1 MATLSGNDVTLYKR
15 TATAPDVWKPVVCS
29 LAATLNNSREVITSK
44 TKCGTTS
51 KQGTRSWSIDLEFE
65 AKTDPGT
72 DAISHD
78 VMYDDFD
85 TDGTHHYA
93 FKNDDNSFGFEGD
106 GVVTKFDIG
115 APVDDTVKVTIT
127 ISGNGDLVK
136 MSAAATCPT
145 FTITPHTTTID
156 VSFTSDSVADQYRAQ
171 IFSNSGGTTQVGTNH
186 DITGSTPGT
195 PQTLSYT
202 FTGLTASTNYW
213 IRISPMVGGAV
224 SQTCGLVA
232 TATTA

>member
-15 TATAPDVWKPVVCS
+15 TATGPDVWKPVVCS

-136 MSAAATCPT
+136 MSATAAPLTLT
-145 FTITPHTTTID
+145 VTPA
-156 VSFTSDSVADQYRAQ
+156 STSVTVTWPQVTNATDYSVEYSTAAAGAAP
-171 IFSNSGGTTQVGTNH
+171 FGGTSVVTEPTRTH
-186 DITGSTPGT
+186 TRS
-195 PQTLSYT
+195 S
-202 FTGLTASTNYW
+202 LTASTNYW
-213 IRISPMVGGAV
+213 VRVRAYDASSNILADSGW
-224 SQTCGLVA
+224 VA
-232 TATTA
+232 FTTTA